1 LPWRYLQSGRN
12 LLAKAIVYVI
22 TRLAII
28 RLHLVDAV
36 LQEETS
42 SVKKNIGRTLFGK
55 TVVCCYLKDVDLYN
69 HIMSMTLEIIISY
82 E

>member
-1 LPWRYLQSGRN
+1 M
-12 LLAKAIVYVI
+12 LAKAIVYVI

-42 SVKKNIGRTLFGK
+42 SVKKHIGRTLFGK
-55 TVVCCYLKDVDLYN
+55 TVVCRYLKDVDLYN
-69 HIMSMTLEIIISY
+69 HIMSILEIIISY